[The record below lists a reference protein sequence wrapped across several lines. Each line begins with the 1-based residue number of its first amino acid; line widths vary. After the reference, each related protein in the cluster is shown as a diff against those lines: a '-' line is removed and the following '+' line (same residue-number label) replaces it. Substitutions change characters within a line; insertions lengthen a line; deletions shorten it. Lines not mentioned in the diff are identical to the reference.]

1 MSINSL
7 YAQTIFNFIYGKI
20 DGYRAAS
27 ISQSALPGSHEEL
40 LYGEIPFETWQKII
54 QRAQPNLDGVFYD
67 LGSGIGRVALQS
79 HLIYNFKKSVGIE
92 LLKGLHGKAVEAE
105 NIFNKFIRPQ
115 IAKNLDGKELKFIC
129 GDILQEDFC
138 DADLILL
145 SHPFKDEE
153 QFLILEEKFLKT
165 LKPKTKIV
173 TLIRFLR
180 DERFKSLGFGT
191 FNFSWGKSS
200 AYFYEI

>member
-1 MSINSL
+1 MSLNTL

-27 ISQSALPGSHEEL
+27 ISQSAIPGSHEEL
-40 LYGEIPFETWQKII
+40 LYGEIPFETWQKLIARI
-54 QRAQPNLDGVFYD
+54 SPKKDSVFYD
-67 LGSGIGRVALQS
+67 LGSGIGRVAMQS
-79 HLIYNFKKSVGIE
+79 HLIYDFEKSCGIE
-92 LLKGLHGKAVEAE
+92 LLKGLHNKALEAE
-105 NIFNKFIRPQ
+105 NIFTKFIKPQ
-115 IAKNLDGKELKFIC
+115 IAKNLGKKELNFIC
-129 GDILQEDFC
+129 GDILQEDFS

-153 QFLILEEKFLKT
+153 QFLVLEEKFLKT
-165 LKPKTKIV
+165 LKPKTKII

-200 AYFYEI
+200 AYFYEV